1 MFARFCCAV
10 AYAFAQSVVGKTYRS
25 MKRSRPFLIIC
36 IGTLVCS
43 ITPLVQAQEFNRF
56 DNMRAEGTSYHIFAK
71 QGEATIQILVLGKM
85 GSSGIYEVGVG
96 IELDQLLALTGG
108 TIPAASTGSE
118 TRVTVRLFREGT
130 GRRDLVYEAPLE
142 RMLAEPGLY
151 PPLQDGDVL
160 TVETFTIERDR
171 FGWRDALSIV
181 TSLTSIVLLIDRIAG
196 R

>member
-1 MFARFCCAV
+1 
-10 AYAFAQSVVGKTYRS
+10 

-36 IGTLVCS
+36 TYALVCS
-43 ITPLVQAQEFNRF
+43 ITPLVQAQEFKRF
-56 DNMRAEGTSYHIFAK
+56 DNINAEGVSYHIFAK
-71 QGEATIQILVLGKM
+71 QGEATVQILVLGSVASP
-85 GSSGIYEVGVG
+85 GVYEIGVG

-108 TIPAASTGSE
+108 TTLATSTGSE

-160 TVETFTIERDR
+160 TVETITIERDR

>member
-1 MFARFCCAV
+1 
-10 AYAFAQSVVGKTYRS
+10 

-36 IGTLVCS
+36 TYALVCS

-71 QGEATIQILVLGKM
+71 RGEATIQILVLGST
-85 GSSGIYEVGVG
+85 GSGIYEVGVG

-108 TIPAASTGSE
+108 TTMATSTSSE

-160 TVETFTIERDR
+160 TVETITIERDR

-181 TSLTSIVLLIDRIAG
+181 TSLTSIVLLIDVIAG